1 MLRRISPSAKMDAS
15 TMTTAIIGSI
25 ISRITSSGSGGGSGS
40 SRSGGVDVVVMAAAV
55 EAAAARPL
63 HLVFTR
69 RAAGLLRLQI

>member
-25 ISRITSSGSGGGSGS
+25 ISRITSSGS
-40 SRSGGVDVVVMAAAV
+40 SRSGGVEVVVMAVVVMLVAAV